1 MFMHCSFGLLDWIG
15 KDAHMYHH
23 KTSRIFILYVFRCY
37 VDLKAEDCHIPFSGQ
52 IGRAHV

>member
-23 KTSRIFILYVFRCY
+23 KTSRIFILYVFRYY
-37 VDLKAEDCHIPFSGQ
+37 VDLKAEDCHIPLSG
-52 IGRAHV
+52 HSVDL